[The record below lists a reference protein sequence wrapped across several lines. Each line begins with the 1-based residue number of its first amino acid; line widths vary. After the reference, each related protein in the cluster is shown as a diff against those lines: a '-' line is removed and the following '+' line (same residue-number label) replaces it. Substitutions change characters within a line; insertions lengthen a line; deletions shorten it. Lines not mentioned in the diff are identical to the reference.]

1 MIPTYSGCWLTKLS
15 GGLPLASY
23 DARSTAFTDCPSP
36 WASTER
42 KAPKV
47 GAETGGGDWAAAD
60 PGPTASS
67 RHTAT
72 KARPNCADTGA
83 VFTLRGTEPSQ
94 PDRNPRIKEDTCADV
109 RSPSPPPAR
118 SRWPPV

>member
-1 MIPTYSGCWLTKLS
+1 MIPTYRGCWLTKVS

-23 DARSTAFTDCPSP
+23 DARSTVFTDCPSP

-67 RHTAT
+67 RHMTT
-72 KARPNCADTGA
+72 RARPIGADTRA
-83 VFTLRGTEPSQ
+83 LLHCAARGCRSPPGIHAS
-94 PDRNPRIKEDTCADV
+94 KEETCADV
-109 RSPSPPPAR
+109 RSRSPSPFA
-118 SRWPPV
+118 